1 MILLKYFLL
10 FTAIGMFAMAVAMVT
25 LDVYLLIQYRRL
37 LRKGPADNLPIPR
50 PIGWFQAARLAAV
63 AVVPLILANSMVVV
77 PSGTAGVRVSQISGT
92 RPGTLYP
99 GVHLVKPF
107 IDSVVLYETRDM
119 VFSTVAADVRKKDK
133 KLKQVK
139 DAVSERSKPEPL
151 MAQVHEGLAIGL
163 EVTVRYKLDPA
174 RLDYVHKTVPHPV
187 DFEVVP
193 PVVES
198 AFRELV
204 PSYKVR
210 EVFATKREEIR
221 SKAAAVITRKLGA
234 DGVIVKEV
242 LLRDV
247 QLPPEYSRG
256 LEGLLLK
263 EQEAERMTVE
273 TEIQQKQVKISE
285 LEAEQQRVQQVKQA
299 EGAAQVRV
307 LQAKGESDSMQYLL
321 PLKEKQIQQTRLE
334 AEAHKEATIK
344 NAEAAAQAK
353 VIDSRAE
360 LERRKL
366 LAEAEANRIRVTASA
381 DGERLRQEAQVLRQ
395 NPLLINKIVAERL
408 SDKIQIMMVP
418 ADGKFFL
425 GDILRGANPAMTVPT
440 VMEENDPP
448 GTNGGH

>member
-1 MILLKYFLL
+1 MILLKYLLL
-10 FTAIGMFAMAVAMVT
+10 FTAMGTFAVAVALVT
-25 LDVYLLIQYRRL
+25 FDLYLLFQYRRL
-37 LRKGPADNLPIPR
+37 LAKGPADNLPIPR
-50 PIGWFQAARLAAV
+50 PVRWLMAARLAAL
-63 AVVPLILANSMVVV
+63 AVVPLILANSMFVV

-92 RPGTLYP
+92 RPGTLHP

-119 VFSTVAADVRKKDK
+119 VFSTITADKKDK
-133 KLKQVK
+133 KLKK
-139 DAVSERSKPEPL
+139 LKEAVSEGTKPEPL
-151 MAQVHEGLAIGL
+151 MAQAHEGLAIGL

-174 RLDYVHKTVPHPV
+174 RLDYVHRTVPHPV
-187 DFEVVP
+187 DVELVP

-221 SKAAAVITRKLGA
+221 SKAAAAITRKLGA

-247 QLPPEYSRG
+247 QLPPEYAKG

-285 LEAEQQRVQQVKQA
+285 LEAEQQRVRQVKHA

-440 VMEENDPP
+440 VMEDNDPP
-448 GTNGGH
+448 ASNGGH

>member
-1 MILLKYFLL
+1 MILLKYLLL
-10 FTAIGMFAMAVAMVT
+10 FTAMGMFAVAVALVT
-25 LDVYLLIQYRRL
+25 FDLYLLFQYRRL
-37 LRKGPADNLPIPR
+37 LAKGPADNLPIPR
-50 PIGWFQAARLAAV
+50 PIRWLLAARLAAL
-63 AVVPLILANSMVVV
+63 AVVPLILANSMFVV

-92 RPGTLYP
+92 RPGTLHP

-119 VFSTVAADVRKKDK
+119 VFSTVTADKKDK
-133 KLKQVK
+133 KLKK
-139 DAVSERSKPEPL
+139 LKEAVSEGTKPEPL
-151 MAQVHEGLAIGL
+151 MAQAHEGLAIGL
-163 EVTVRYKLDPA
+163 ELTVRYKLDPE
-174 RLDYVHKTVPHPV
+174 RLDYVHRTVPHPV
-187 DFEVVP
+187 EVELVP

-221 SKAAAVITRKLGA
+221 SKAAAAITRKLGA

-247 QLPPEYSRG
+247 QLPPEYAKG

-285 LEAEQQRVQQVKQA
+285 LEAEQQRVQQVKHA

-440 VMEENDPP
+440 LMEENDPP
-448 GTNGGH
+448 TTNGGH